1 MENTGVKYVLG
12 AMARLLRPL
21 VRLLI
26 QRGISFDQAADI
38 LRKTYCDVA
47 FSAEFALPGRKQTDS
62 RVSVITGLT
71 RKDVARLK
79 AMTLDSPGLMANHNR
94 ATRVMTGWW
103 LDHPSTDSV
112 SGAAPLKIEGEEDSF
127 AAVVRKYSGDM
138 PMRAVLDELVRVGA
152 VRIRGNEVE
161 LFKLLYSPDS
171 NEQNKIEYLGTDV
184 ADLISTISHN
194 LSTTPAN
201 SFLQQRIFL
210 DNVPIEHIDAVHK
223 KIRELALPLLNE
235 AKRSVAHFD
244 RDVNPELGGT
254 GRKRVT
260 FGVYFS
266 EDDFV
271 DPLEQNPA
279 STTRRNPHKPKKLKS
294 NSEI

>member
-1 MENTGVKYVLG
+1 MENSGVKYVLG

-26 QRGISFDQAADI
+26 LRGVSYDQAADI

-47 FSAEFALPGRKQTDS
+47 FGEEFALPGRKQTDS

-79 AMTLDSPGLMANHNR
+79 EMTLESPGLMANHNR

-103 LDHPSTDSV
+103 LDHPSTDSA
-112 SGAAPLKIEGEEDSF
+112 SGAAPLRIEGESDSF

-152 VRIRGNEVE
+152 VRVRGDEVE

-184 ADLISTISHN
+184 ADLIATISHN
-194 LSTTPAN
+194 LSSAPEN
-201 SFLQQRIFL
+201 SLLQQRIFL
-210 DNVPIEHIDAVHK
+210 DNVPVEHVESVHQT
-223 KIRELALPLLNE
+223 IRELAMPVLNE
-235 AKRSVAHFD
+235 AKRRVAHFD
-244 RDVNPELGGT
+244 RDVNPDLGGT

-266 EDDFV
+266 EDDFPESAQPV
-271 DPLEQNPA
+271 QIPNLP
-279 STTRRNPHKPKKLKS
+279 PKAVTSKKAKK
-294 NSEI
+294 